1 MEFAWRVRDA
11 YETERAKGGRVIER
25 LDGASL
31 AVAAGA
37 TGRTVRELL
46 EDNGY
51 QRPANVASD
60 DAHGG

>member
-1 MEFAWRVRDA
+1 MEFAWRVRDVC
-11 YETERAKGGRVIER
+11 EMERAKGGRVIER

-31 AVAAGA
+31 AAVAGA

-51 QRPANVASD
+51 QRPVNVASD